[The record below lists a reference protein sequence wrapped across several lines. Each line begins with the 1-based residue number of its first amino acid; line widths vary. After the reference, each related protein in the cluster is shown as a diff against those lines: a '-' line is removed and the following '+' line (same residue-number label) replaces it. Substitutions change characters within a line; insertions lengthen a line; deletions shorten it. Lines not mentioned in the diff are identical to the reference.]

1 MNRWIII
8 LLGLSVTSCAVNK
21 ASLGGDLQQIE
32 DSVEGKSS
40 KHRPRDSG
48 KSDNCAPSA
57 AECDSD
63 SWTERLFVDILAPPL
78 FYAVTSPWWVPASLI
93 EDDQLC
99 EAAYPK
105 YPYEAEGSG
114 FLLINPE
121 SPMVKPF
128 ALQLTSEYAS
138 DFSGLERVGSRIQLD
153 TSSRFGVDSEW
164 NYWNETTPHGNDT
177 LWNGDFNVTYRF
189 AQSETIQMYSG
200 LGLNWLSGDQSDA
213 GVNFT
218 YGIDMFPGEPFVIR
232 GVIDAGTIG
241 DADLYHAK
249 ASLGW
254 IYKHF
259 EISTGYDFLHIGDT
273 NLQGITCGLTL
284 WF

>member
-8 LLGLSVTSCAVNK
+8 LLGLSVTACAVNK
-21 ASLGGDLQQIE
+21 TSLGGDLQQIE

-40 KHRPRDSG
+40 KNRPRDSG
-48 KSDNCAPSA
+48 KSDDCAPSA

-63 SWTERLFVDILAPPL
+63 SWTGRFFVDVLAPPL
-78 FYAVTSPWWVPASLI
+78 FYTVTSPWWVPASLI
-93 EDDQLC
+93 EDDRHC
-99 EAAYPK
+99 EATYPK
-105 YPYEAEGSG
+105 YPYESESSG

-121 SPMVKPF
+121 SATVKPF
-128 ALQLTSEYAS
+128 ALQFGSEYAT
-138 DFSGLERVGSRIQLD
+138 DFSGLERIGSRIQFD
-153 TSSRFGVDSEW
+153 TSSRVGIDSEW

-200 LGLNWLSGDQSDA
+200 LGVNWLSGDKSDA

-218 YGIDMFPGEPFVIR
+218 YGIDLFPGEPFVIR

-254 IYKHF
+254 IYKHI

-273 NLQGITCGLTL
+273 NLQGITCELTL